1 MNSLSILYR
10 GPLSSCNYAC
20 PYCPFAKRLESDEE
34 HAADAS
40 ALERFVSWCESHDE
54 RQLSVFFTPWG
65 EALVRTRYQ
74 KAIARLT
81 QLPHVRKIAAQTN
94 GSFRPDWVEAC
105 DKSKLG
111 LWITFHPEQTASDRF
126 VRQIEALLARGVRLS
141 VGVVGLKE
149 HFAAIETLRERLPRE
164 VYVWVNAFKRIE
176 GYYSSDEVEFL
187 RAVDHLFEWNNARH
201 PSLGRSCRA
210 GESVISLD
218 GDGGVTRCH
227 FIKTPLGNLYR
238 DDLDAMLQPRACTNQ
253 TCGCHIGYVHMDE
266 LKLYDTFGEGVL
278 ERIPAQF
285 SKSAS

>member
-1 MNSLSILYR
+1 MKSLSILYR

-34 HAADAS
+34 HAHDAV
-40 ALERFVSWCESHDE
+40 ALERFVHWCESNDG

-81 QLPHVRKIAAQTN
+81 RLPHVAKIAAQTN
-94 GSFRPDWVEAC
+94 GSFRTDWVEAC

-111 LWITFHPEQTASDRF
+111 LWITFHPEQTALDRF

-141 VGVVGLKE
+141 VGVVGMKE

-164 VYVWVNAFKRIE
+164 VYVWVNAFKRVE

-187 RAVDHLFEWNNARH
+187 RAVDHLFDSNNTRH

-218 GDGGVTRCH
+218 GEGEVARCH

-238 DDLDAMLQPRACTNQ
+238 DDLDTMLQPRACTNQ

-266 LKLYDTFGEGVL
+266 LKLYETFGEGIL
-278 ERIPAQF
+278 ERIPTGF
-285 SKSAS
+285 